1 MNISAD
7 LFEAF
12 IKCSTKCWLR
22 ASGEPT
28 SGNAYAQWVKAQNK
42 CYRDDAAK
50 RLIADVPANECEVAP
65 VAENLKSAKW
75 RLGVGVQVCM
85 PFATRVSTHAGSGGI
100 LSQENSYVDLCPPA
114 KSEASLIASKMP
126 APPSLVACLHAVERL
141 PSAGRGKNTQFIL
154 IRFVFTNKLTKDDR
168 LLLAFD
174 SLVLSEA
181 LGRDIAVGQ
190 IIHGDEHTTVKVK
203 TSALAVEVRKRLE
216 KIAALLSNPT
226 PPDLVL
232 NRHCAECEFQNRC
245 RQKAT
250 EKDDISLL
258 AGMSEKERMKLRSKG
273 IFTVIQLSF
282 TFKPRR
288 RPKRLRDKREK
299 YHHSLKAL
307 AIRENKIHIVGSPEL
322 KIEGTPVYLDVE
334 GLPDRDFYYL
344 IGVQDRQW
352 RISCPAQPVG
362 GWREGRGKDLA
373 GIAWHP
379 RNRREACVN
388 SLRELRNDFSE
399 TNERTLRKTF

>member
-1 MNISAD
+1 MNISVD

-28 SGNAYAQWVKAQNK
+28 SGNAYAEWVKAQNRF
-42 CYRDDAAK
+42 YRDDAAK
-50 RLIADVPANECEVAP
+50 RLIADAPANECEVAP
-65 VAENLKSAKW
+65 VAENLGSAKW
-75 RLGVGVQVCM
+75 RLAVGMQVCM
-85 PFATRVSTHAGSGGI
+85 PFATRLSTHAGSGSI
-100 LSQENSYVDLCPPA
+100 PSQKNSYVDLCPPA
-114 KSEASLIASKMP
+114 KSEASLIATKMP
-126 APPSLVACLHAVERL
+126 APLSLVACLHAVERL
-141 PSAGRGKNTQFIL
+141 PSAGRGKNTQFTP
-154 IRFVFTNKLTKDDR
+154 IRFVFTNKLTNDDR

-190 IIHGDEHTTVKVK
+190 IIHGDDHTTVKVK

-232 NRHCAECEFQNRC
+232 NRHCAECEFQSRC

-250 EKDDISLL
+250 EKDDLSLL
-258 AGMSEKERMKLRSKG
+258 AGMSEKGRMKLRSKG
-273 IFTVIQLSF
+273 IFTVTQLSF

-288 RPKRLRDKREK
+288 RPKRLRDKREQ

-307 AIRENKIHIVGSPEL
+307 AIRENKIHIVGTRLSRCR
-322 KIEGTPVYLDVE
+322 
-334 GLPDRDFYYL
+334 GLAGSRFLLPHWRAS
-344 IGVQDRQW
+344 RQW
-352 RISCPAQPVG
+352 SISCPAQPVG
-362 GWREGRGKDLA
+362 ERREGRGKDLA

-388 SLRELRNDFSE
+388 SLRELRDDFSE
-399 TNERTLRKTF
+399 TNERTLRKTS